1 MGNRGPQPGTGGRPR
16 KPLAD
21 KMTEGRS
28 KYTSVGIPLPEP
40 VELEGAEMPPP
51 HEFLSDEQKNGQELV
66 ANEIYKSTWEWL
78 RKFRCEQMVTQQSLE
93 QYACSHE
100 TIRNKNHHGNAAQR
114 AGSVGDCGCAPA
126 LAQHGQVIYPQA
138 PGLARNAPLR
148 PMRKH
153 ILSAD
158 RSARK
163 TVLLG

>member
-1 MGNRGPQPGTGGRPR
+1 MKEDEFFMGNRGPQPGTGGRPR

-78 RKFRCEQMVTQQSLE
+78 RKFRCEQMVTQQSL
-93 QYACSHE
+93 
-100 TIRNKNHHGNAAQR
+100 
-114 AGSVGDCGCAPA
+114 
-126 LAQHGQVIYPQA
+126 
-138 PGLARNAPLR
+138 
-148 PMRKH
+148 
-153 ILSAD
+153 
-158 RSARK
+158 
-163 TVLLG
+163 

>member
-78 RKFRCEQMVTQQSLE
+78 CLLYTSKSFAAMMDFAVKDEAVSALLLREKQSAAAEEFDDWTQLSL
-93 QYACSHE
+93 
-100 TIRNKNHHGNAAQR
+100 I
-114 AGSVGDCGCAPA
+114 
-126 LAQHGQVIYPQA
+126 
-138 PGLARNAPLR
+138 
-148 PMRKH
+148 H
-153 ILSAD
+153 I
-158 RSARK
+158 
-163 TVLLG
+163 